1 MGKRQFVIPTEK
13 DIQALPSSKFVI
25 PTDKDI
31 ELFSQKKNPSQPDMG
46 LSGVENSTDGA
57 QNDDAWYEKLYS
69 GAIGLGKSI
78 VDASPTIAKGLA
90 RLSATGFSSGVGAPS
105 MNIMAETRGEKV
117 KYKTK
122 EELLTGASE
131 TVEDLVPYTKQKLAK
146 GTSSISE
153 IYSKGYLTKG
163 DAENVGYQ
171 LGDGLVQMGV
181 GAIPGVGGVLLYSKN
196 FEQRFEDAKAKG
208 ISDDKAYNESAVGAL
223 VETVIEKNIG
233 VDKLISKGLS
243 KTLSKEAIKDISGAL
258 ISKEAF
264 QEVAKKYAKSF
275 SLDNLK
281 QGFVKGFLPEAAE
294 EFAQTYIDG
303 AEQDLFDYY
312 ERKRKEDNPNA
323 KLELYDAKDEEGV
336 FNTVNPETGKAEL
349 SPSFKSKTLLGALD
363 ASFYGGITGQM
374 GGMFVDSQSFN
385 PSIYSTLQ
393 NSYDAQGKDG
403 LIKSVETLKQG
414 LTKAN
419 QDGKLDVN
427 SYNNALKNVDKI
439 ASNVSKFEQNS
450 DINSYSRYLL
460 YDNTERIIPQE
471 SAKIARNLAEIMT
484 PLELPTEDQI
494 KNDVDNEEVS
504 PMSFEQAK
512 DVPEPFRNYVSVVEN
527 ENGEK
532 AIQGNIPNSIVK
544 AYNDNQMAVQEAMN
558 NPLFAVQSLTDNNRL
573 VSIEDLERIGQQGGN
588 VNQDPAQQLN
598 FKAKFEAN
606 KKSFNKGLRVI
617 NYAKE
622 ISKNIVDGNVA
633 DAETLRRGYANIFAF
648 NEGDTVFYGNKS
660 AKVLDISPNGQSL
673 KLSGLQDRVSAS
685 DENLS
690 LEDAERETPVTP
702 TTETQAEPTQAT
714 EPVTT
719 QPVIEQPEEEKIT
732 GRTMRDAVDELIP
745 FTYRGE
751 TGEIYKQRNGV
762 VVFES
767 PNRVYEFGN
776 INDIGD
782 KSIDEFDIIPQ
793 EMEIGDDFSVTID
806 GKKFTNKS
814 QNPFKAITYDEEG
827 NAVSIKLDN
836 DKGQTRVIK
845 GTRAMLID
853 AKYKIKQLFNDATRD
868 QLAAAADDAAR
879 QAATAPETTGESG
892 QTTTTTE
899 GKPVEQAP
907 SIAQQEYDRRV
918 KEIRAKLAEQESEQ
932 ATQNRQAVANLAAS
946 LYTAG
951 INVEILDSNAIRAK
965 YGKEASQGMFLNNK
979 GVIVI
984 NESVL
989 PTEWGKTI
997 IFHEGTHPI
1006 INIIRNT
1013 EPKLYKQLVAA
1024 AKEEAKT
1031 NPEVNKILQQ
1041 IRNTKAYGDEF
1052 TRNDE
1057 LVVELIA
1064 RVASGKLDLNQ
1075 VKPSFKQSVI
1085 DFINKIAKAMGLNPI
1100 LKDSDQVALTKL
1112 ATQISDVL
1120 NAGRDIAEIVGSSN
1134 VGKFSNNS
1142 ESQFRDEN
1150 GNTITVGEAQ
1160 FRLNNNIEDVDSGLE
1175 YTYIKDSEEFKELVD
1190 NGSIT
1195 DNKLLKDFNEGYI
1208 FLHQPDAAFTGEI
1221 RKNGVTLVQG
1231 NGGVFY
1237 PIRFHKD
1244 GYFWASTETT
1254 AMAMAKALNENA
1266 RLNNGRI
1273 LMALTLAPSDKL
1285 LSSTTMASGAM
1296 DLFVSKAFNKSFDV
1310 NKTGI
1315 KSAIIKAARYTET
1328 KIVNGK
1334 PKKIGLGDTNTS
1346 LASLDINSLRDYVRG
1361 LLSPDNS
1368 SFADRKTFTME
1379 LANQVAKLAKA
1390 NPAFEQ
1396 QLGQFLHVGIDNKV
1410 FKGKY
1415 SSGYKVSK
1423 TNIIDGLSYLFSE
1436 PMLRKTPETLDE
1448 KGGNVYAIIEA
1459 IGEPGKDLVKAVDS
1473 KGHDS
1478 YPKAIQAV
1486 DDSVKI
1492 KLHIL
1497 QDRQKWNQVFEDNTT
1512 NAIVTKE
1519 RESSVF
1525 PPSTGVSSGSLK
1537 LNAQMSDINRETLV
1551 APNGKPSNLN
1561 QYQHSAVRT
1570 PEFKAWFGDWEN
1582 DPENASKVVDEN
1594 GEPMVMYH
1602 GTSKDKDFDTFKISD
1617 RGAWFSSSAAEA
1629 SSYASSNDSQK
1640 MKYDYESGK
1649 YIATNTS
1656 SRVIPV
1662 FLNIKNLA
1670 KQEDVEKNILDE
1682 YRKVGSK
1689 SYRNAQKYLFSQVKY
1704 KNRNAE
1710 GFAFDTKEAGAGYN
1724 YAQVIVLFDGKSI
1737 EQDNGTYKWFGNE
1750 FNVKSAI
1757 GSKFSPTN
1765 PKIQMSDIDRT
1776 YSPETTVSDA
1786 GMTMQEREDW
1796 KKKNKVSQRQVRNP
1810 LVQEA
1815 AKNLLDGNITLDGYV
1830 DVVRSNQ
1837 PIKPFLQVPKLP
1849 TLKEVISALD
1859 NGKLGRGGIVG
1870 VNRSFNDGDKVA
1882 TRLDIPAYED
1892 YDTWVVS
1899 IHDQLK
1905 EGKVLAY
1912 GQTAVLKNVQFKT
1925 SAKGGIGIAIKNDKN
1940 TIARMFGEWTNE
1952 SPESVHKRAEQ
1963 LINDHQWVQ
1972 VGMNPFRHSFFYDKS
1987 TGEALLGADEV
1998 IQVGSL
2004 VLAKN
2009 VKRAPFG
2016 SQAFVDNFSFKNNAG
2031 ETIQFSDISRD
2042 DKRIQFVREN
2052 LNNYSKQE
2060 MVDALMGA
2068 PFNLT
2073 KEKAQDIVAQA
2084 SYDAL
2089 APSLPTDNPDLSIP
2103 EGSKLNQKSKVVDEY
2118 NEGYDKEKKGLLTKA
2133 SNFWAEKMKYLALQY
2148 DSRFFARRKL
2158 DVASTEESL
2167 AKARLRTLNGIAY
2180 AAGQELSKHYNDI
2193 FGNGLEAEGE
2203 RALNSM
2209 IFNLRILQ
2217 IDKNTEQKYQ
2227 DEIEK
2232 LTLDF
2237 SKENRRLPSAIEAR
2251 SIAMQARKNVPV
2263 KMHGKTK
2270 NNIPATSQTA
2280 QSFLDGLRA
2289 ELGESEYNMLRARA
2303 ELFRKVNNA
2312 QVIKLRDAGLISNE
2326 VADTY
2331 KDDFY
2336 AYRKTLERLYGEQ
2349 DNSIIMLS
2357 GVTSIK
2363 GWASLSKEG
2372 AENYLEQ
2379 DARMLL
2385 AESYIGTARAIA
2397 KNKLR
2402 EAIFD
2407 ENIKVDENGREQ
2419 SIIDKE
2425 GRKVTFIKPAKYLRD
2440 KNGDIRSNGKE
2451 LSVADADEGFVNV
2464 PYKKDGVVN
2473 YFQMEKEMFEQ
2484 IEGNNIKWK
2493 DAELSGAKSNA
2504 YYDTTDFVNRVLTGF
2519 ATRNNPFFWIGNI
2532 PMDLQQQVFFTDIWT
2547 QGNPLQSNVYVAG
2560 ARAIARTIKFTN
2572 LFNRNTEF
2580 VDNTLAEYI
2589 AAGGAMDRMSTM
2601 KEQRQRTIEL
2611 SLYEGDKNKKGEWIK
2626 SKFKAFNSK
2635 MNEGTEIAMRLAAYD
2650 QAKSN
2655 LINKFKEDNNGA
2667 TPSSSDMAKIQEIAA
2682 AQSRAYTDFAQR
2694 GTQIPNLNIAYLNS
2708 AIQASGVA
2716 LEYISDNPA
2725 KFANK
2730 ASQLVI
2736 GKFLGTLAIMA
2747 LMGDA
2752 YDELD
2757 EYRKDLYSFMF
2768 AFDTKMKDDKGNPI
2782 FVTADVKNNPQL
2794 VPLLG
2799 VSREAA
2805 EITMKYLRGDEQ
2817 KDYTAGG
2824 TIDRT
2829 IELLNH
2835 SLFGIVPN
2843 VTSIEALTKS
2853 SAQILAKNT
2862 LLNAGIKAFFGYD
2875 AFRGREIEKAKDADV
2890 SPYMR
2895 GQDDK
2900 SIPYFYKA
2908 MAMSMANN
2916 TSMNQISPAKMQAVA
2931 ETFITSPSTTPWV
2944 GLLYGALSDV
2954 ANLIIPAKSQGQ
2966 KGEYSIADGG
2976 NKLLKSLTKKFATYT
2991 DAEKAEIRSNDILY
3005 KMSREE
3011 SLKFNDT
3018 ERKIDI
3024 QLKDLY
3030 KSDSKNFFTNV
3041 DKMAKEE
3048 GYWDNDL
3055 IMSRIDTR
3063 ARNIDNAEYDR
3074 AFIKSDISNEVKIL
3088 FHTKGSEGRAKLLKY
3103 MFDKDATKARQVIDG
3118 MIDYGM
3124 STKEAYD
3131 TEDLYLKGIK

>member
-1 MGKRQFVIPTEK
+1 MAKIKLDLSGTSFDK
-13 DIQALPSSKFVI
+13 QASPSSPSVKLDL
-25 PTDKDI
+25 TGTS
-31 ELFSQKKNPSQPDMG
+31 LAGGLTQKKNPSQTDTE
-46 LSGVENSTDGA
+46 LSGVGNSMDGA
-57 QNDDAWYEKLYS
+57 QNDDAWYENLYS
-69 GAIGLGKSI
+69 GAIGVAKNLI
-78 VDASPTIAKGLA
+78 DLVPITAKGFL
-90 RLSATGFSSGVGAPS
+90 RSASKSAMTHSGAPS
-105 MNIMAETRGEKV
+105 MSLIAEAVGGEKAG
-117 KYKTK
+117 KQM
-122 EELLTGASE
+122 EEISRLSEKNALKGADQLITYE
-131 TVEDLVPYTKQKLAK
+131 KQKLAK
-146 GTSSISE
+146 GTSSITE
-153 IYSKGYLTKG
+153 LVGKGYVTNG
-163 DAENVGYQ
+163 DAENIGYQ
-171 LGDGLVQMGV
+171 LADGITQMVV
-181 GAIPGVGGVLLYSKN
+181 GAIPGIGGMALYSKN
-196 FEQRFEDAKAKG
+196 LESRYEEAKAKG
-208 ISDDKAYNESAVGAL
+208 FSDDKAFNESAVGAL

-233 VDKLISKGLS
+233 VDKLISKGLG

-275 SLDNLK
+275 SLENIK

-336 FNTVNPETGKAEL
+336 FNTFNPVTGKAEL
-349 SPSFKSKTLLGALD
+349 SPSLKSKTFLGALD
-363 ASFYGGITGQM
+363 ASFYGGLTGQM

-393 NSYDAQGKDG
+393 NAYDSQGKEA
-403 LIKSVETLKQG
+403 LAKSVETIKNG

-419 QDGKLDVN
+419 ANGKLDIN

-439 ASNVSKFEQNS
+439 ANNVSKFEQNS

-494 KNDVDNEEVS
+494 KNDVDNDEVS

-532 AIQGNIPNSIVK
+532 VIQGNIPNSIVK

-622 ISKNIVDGNVA
+622 ISKNIVDGSVA

-660 AKVLDISPNGQSL
+660 AKILDISPNGQSL

-690 LEDAERETPVTP
+690 LEDSAKEAPVAS
-702 TTETQAEPTQAT
+702 TEEVQAETIAPT
-714 EPVTT
+714 EPIAP

-732 GRTMRDAVDELIP
+732 GRTMRDAVEELIP

-814 QNPFKAITYDEEG
+814 QNPFKAITYDAEG

-836 DKGQTRVIK
+836 DKGKTRVIK
-845 GTRAMLID
+845 GARAMLID
-853 AKYKIKQLFNDATRD
+853 LKYKVKQLYNDATRD

-879 QAATAPETTGESG
+879 QATTAPEITGEPG

-899 GKPVEQAP
+899 NKPVEQAP

-951 INVEILDSNAIRAK
+951 INVEVLDSNAIRAK

-1006 INIIRNT
+1006 INIIRNV

-1024 AKEEAKT
+1024 AKEETKT
-1031 NPEVNKILQQ
+1031 NPEVNKIFQQ
-1041 IRNTKAYGDEF
+1041 IKNSAAYGDEF

-1057 LVVELIA
+1057 LVVEMIA
-1064 RVASGKLDLNQ
+1064 RVASGNLNLNE
-1075 VKPSFKQSVI
+1075 VKPSLKQAFV
-1085 DFINKIAKAMGLNPI
+1085 DFINKIAKMMGLNPV
-1100 LKDSDQVALTKL
+1100 LSDSNQVAFSRL
-1112 ATQISDVL
+1112 ATQISNTL
-1120 NAGRDIAEIVGSSN
+1120 NAGRDIAEIVGAEN
-1134 VGKFSNNS
+1134 VGKFANETTQFRVNEVFDGILDQLGISAKGESKKGVTNYGVASALNKYYNEKFGKLEVDDFSKDALKIVSDYATDEVIFAMQKFGDKSGKGWYTQDFAAAVDKIAEIYPAIKEKEDVREIATIIIAIASNSTDVSTNLMRVIYGLDAYQKTGKIPSDIGTGKAMSAIATTINRYNRLLTSFDNNPVRVKEFLQTIRPIS
-1142 ESQFRDEN
+1142 ESKKAIVEH
-1150 GNTITVGEAQ
+1150 
-1160 FRLNNNIEDVDSGLE
+1160 L
-1175 YTYIKDSEEFKELVD
+1175 
-1190 NGSIT
+1190 
-1195 DNKLLKDFNEGYI
+1195 
-1208 FLHQPDAAFTGEI
+1208 
-1221 RKNGVTLVQG
+1221 GV
-1231 NGGVFY
+1231 
-1237 PIRFHKD
+1237 
-1244 GYFWASTETT
+1244 
-1254 AMAMAKALNENA
+1254 
-1266 RLNNGRI
+1266 
-1273 LMALTLAPSDKL
+1273 
-1285 LSSTTMASGAM
+1285 
-1296 DLFVSKAFNKSFDV
+1296 
-1310 NKTGI
+1310 
-1315 KSAIIKAARYTET
+1315 
-1328 KIVNGK
+1328 
-1334 PKKIGLGDTNTS
+1334 
-1346 LASLDINSLRDYVRG
+1346 
-1361 LLSPDNS
+1361 S
-1368 SFADRKTFTME
+1368 SFAKVLSADYATNPDWDDAETLPTSILIFGPKIGAFYSNLSGLGGTPTIDRWCIRTMFRYRGDMRAKILNVDLEKFIKANKLEGQSKGNILALAESHAKEFDRLLGGRGVYASLTKEQRNAEMSKYRQGKTIYSKSADVVNDIKDGLTDDIKNKSKFAKDFRTFTKDTFQKVQDNILE
-1379 LANQVAKLAKA
+1379 TTGEKLDISDIQAILWIYEKNLFGFLGVKQREDSTYSAAANRIVSSINNGNVSIGDVVNGTAKLADMKLDGIIDEGA
-1390 NPAFEQ
+1390 MGDQYLINDEDFKD
-1396 QLGQFLHVGIDNKV
+1396 GIDANKGDV
-1410 FKGKY
+1410 
-1415 SSGYKVSK
+1415 
-1423 TNIIDGLSYLFSE
+1423 NIE
-1436 PMLRKTPETLDE
+1436 E
-1448 KGGNVYAIIEA
+1448 
-1459 IGEPGKDLVKAVDS
+1459 
-1473 KGHDS
+1473 
-1478 YPKAIQAV
+1478 
-1486 DDSVKI
+1486 
-1492 KLHIL
+1492 
-1497 QDRQKWNQVFEDNTT
+1497 
-1512 NAIVTKE
+1512 
-1519 RESSVF
+1519 
-1525 PPSTGVSSGSLK
+1525 
-1537 LNAQMSDINRETLV
+1537 
-1551 APNGKPSNLN
+1551 
-1561 QYQHSAVRT
+1561 QY
-1570 PEFKAWFGDWEN
+1570 
-1582 DPENASKVVDEN
+1582 
-1594 GEPMVMYH
+1594 
-1602 GTSKDKDFDTFKISD
+1602 
-1617 RGAWFSSSAAEA
+1617 
-1629 SSYASSNDSQK
+1629 
-1640 MKYDYESGK
+1640 
-1649 YIATNTS
+1649 
-1656 SRVIPV
+1656 
-1662 FLNIKNLA
+1662 
-1670 KQEDVEKNILDE
+1670 
-1682 YRKVGSK
+1682 
-1689 SYRNAQKYLFSQVKY
+1689 
-1704 KNRNAE
+1704 
-1710 GFAFDTKEAGAGYN
+1710 
-1724 YAQVIVLFDGKSI
+1724 
-1737 EQDNGTYKWFGNE
+1737 
-1750 FNVKSAI
+1750 
-1757 GSKFSPTN
+1757 
-1765 PKIQMSDIDRT
+1765 SDIDRT
-1776 YSPETTVSDA
+1776 YSPETTVADA
-1786 GMTMQEREDW
+1786 GMTMAERETW
-1796 KKKNKVSQRQVRNP
+1796 KEKNKVSQRQKRTPIVMQASRDLYNG
-1810 LVQEA
+1810 E
-1815 AKNLLDGNITLDGYV
+1815 ITFDDYV
-1830 DVVRSNQ
+1830 AVVRENM
-1837 PIKPFLQVPKLP
+1837 PIKPFLNVPKIP
-1849 TLKEVISALD
+1849 SVKEIISALD
-1859 NGKLGRGGIVG
+1859 NGKLSKGGVVG
-1870 VNRSFNDGDKVA
+1870 VNRSFADGERVA
-1882 TRLDIPAYED
+1882 SRLDIDAYEQ

-1899 IHDQLK
+1899 IHDSAK
-1905 EGKVLAY
+1905 ERILGY

-1925 SAKGGIGIAIKNDKN
+1925 SPKIGLSIAANATFLNDMDKKSKGKE
-1940 TIARMFGEWTNE
+1940 TIARIHGDWVNE
-1952 SPESVHKRAEQ
+1952 SPESAHKRATE
-1963 LINDHQWVQ
+1963 LMEDPSWTQ
-1972 VGMNPFRHSFFYDKS
+1972 VGMNPFRHSFFYDKA
-1987 TGEALLGADEV
+1987 TGEALTSADEV
-1998 IQVGSL
+1998 IQIGAL

-2009 VKRAPFG
+2009 VVKAPFG
-2016 SQAFVDNFSFKNNAG
+2016 SQAFIDNFSMKNKLG

-2052 LNNYSKQE
+2052 LKNYSKSE
-2060 MVDALMGA
+2060 IIDALMGA
-2068 PFNLT
+2068 PFKLT
-2073 KEKAQDIVAQA
+2073 KEKAEDIIAQA

-2089 APSLPTDNPDLSIP
+2089 APSLPIDNSDLSIP
-2103 EGSKLNQKSKVVDEY
+2103 EGSKLNQRSKVVDEY

-2133 SNFWAEKMKYLALQY
+2133 AGFWAEKMKYIALQY

-2167 AKARLRTLNGIAY
+2167 AKARLRTLNGVAY

-2237 SKENRRLPSAIEAR
+2237 SRENRRLPSAIEAK

-2270 NNIPATSQTA
+2270 NGIPATSQTA
-2280 QSFLDGLRA
+2280 QAFLDGLRA

-2326 VADTY
+2326 VAEAY

-2349 DNSIIMLS
+2349 DSNVVMLN

-2363 GWASLSKEG
+2363 GWSSLSKEG

-2379 DARMLL
+2379 DARLLL
-2385 AESYIGTARAIA
+2385 AESFIGTARAIA

-2407 ENIKVDENGREQ
+2407 ENIKIDENGREQ

-2425 GRKVTFIKPAKYLRD
+2425 GRKVEFIKPAKYLRD

-2473 YFQMEKEMFEQ
+2473 YFQMEKEMFAE

-2493 DAELSGAKSNA
+2493 DKSA
-2504 YYDTTDFVNRVLTGF
+2504 YYDTTDYANRILTGF

-2532 PMDLQQQVFFTDIWT
+2532 PMDLQQQIFFTDIWT
-2547 QGNPLQSNVYVAG
+2547 QGSPIKSNVYVAG
-2560 ARAIARTIKFTN
+2560 ARALARTIKFAN
-2572 LFNRNTEF
+2572 LFGRNTEL
-2580 VDNTLAEYI
+2580 VDNLLAEYI

-2601 KEQRQRTIEL
+2601 KEQRERTIEL
-2611 SLYEGDKNKKGEWIK
+2611 SLYEGEKNSKGQWIK

-2650 QAKSN
+2650 QAKNN

-2667 TPSSSDMAKIQEIAA
+2667 NPSSSDMLKIQEIAA

-2694 GTQIPNLNIAYLNS
+2694 GTKVPNLNIAYLNS

-2716 LEYISDNPA
+2716 LEYISDNPG

-2736 GKFLGTLAIMA
+2736 GKFLGTMAIMA

-2757 EYRKDLYSFMF
+2757 EYRKDLYSFLF
-2768 AFDTKMKDDKGNPI
+2768 SFDTKMKDDKGNPI
-2782 FVTADVKNNPQL
+2782 FVTADIKNNPQL
-2794 VPLLG
+2794 IPLLG

-2805 EITMKYLRGDEQ
+2805 EISMRYLRGDKQ
-2817 KDYTAGG
+2817 KDYTVGG

-2835 SLFGIVPN
+2835 ALFGIVPN
-2843 VTSIEALTKS
+2843 ATSIEELKKS
-2853 SAQILAKNT
+2853 GFQILAKHT
-2862 LLNAGIKAFFGYD
+2862 LANIAIKGFMGFD
-2875 AFRGREIEKAKDADV
+2875 AFRNRDIEKAKDADV

-2908 MAMSMANN
+2908 IAMSMANN
-2916 TSMNQISPAKMQAVA
+2916 TSENQVSPAKLQAMT
-2931 ETFITSPSTTPWV
+2931 ETLITSPSTTPWV
-2944 GLLYGALSDV
+2944 GLAYSVLSDV
-2954 ANLIIPAKSQGQ
+2954 ANLIIPAKSQAQ
-2966 KGEYSIADGG
+2966 KGEYSITDGG
-2976 NKLLKSLTKKFATYT
+2976 SKLLKSLTKKFATYT
-2991 DAEKAEIRSNDILY
+2991 DAEKAEIRSNDVLY

-3011 SLKFNDT
+3011 SLRFNDT
-3018 ERKIDI
+3018 ERKIDT

-3030 KSDSKNFFTNV
+3030 KADPKNFFTNV

-3055 IMSRIDTR
+3055 IMGRIDAR

-3074 AFIKSDISNEVKIL
+3074 AFIKSDIANEVKIL
-3088 FHTKGSEGRAKLLKY
+3088 FHTKGVEGKANLLKY
-3103 MFDKDATKARQVIDG
+3103 MFEKDATKARQVIDG
-3118 MIDYGM
+3118 LIDYGM

-3131 TEDLYLKGIK
+3131 TEDLYLKSIK

>member
-1 MGKRQFVIPTEK
+1 MAKNRLIKSSRGNGYGILDEETNMVTPVSFDTNQLIESKKGNGFGLQFGDSVVPV
-13 DIQALPSSKFVI
+13 DIS
-25 PTDKDI
+25 
-31 ELFSQKKNPSQPDMG
+31 G
-46 LSGVENSTDGA
+46 LSKSDINLFKKKVDTELSGAENSTDGA
-57 QNDDAWYEKLYS
+57 HNDDAWYENLYS
-69 GAIGLGKSI
+69 GTIGVAKNLI
-78 VDASPTIAKGLA
+78 DLVPITAKGFL
-90 RLSATGFSSGVGAPS
+90 RSASKSAMTHSGAPS
-105 MNIMAETRGEKV
+105 MSLIAEAVGGEKAG
-117 KYKTK
+117 KQM
-122 EELLTGASE
+122 EEISRLSEKNALKGADQLITYE
-131 TVEDLVPYTKQKLAK
+131 KQKLAK
-146 GTSSISE
+146 GTSSITE
-153 IYSKGYLTKG
+153 LVGKGYVTNG
-163 DAENVGYQ
+163 DAENIGYQ
-171 LGDGLVQMGV
+171 LADGITQMVV
-181 GAIPGVGGVLLYSKN
+181 GAIPGIGGMALYSKN
-196 FEQRFEDAKAKG
+196 LESRYEEAKAKG
-208 ISDDKAYNESAVGAL
+208 FSDDKAFNESAVGAL

-233 VDKLISKGLS
+233 VDKLISKGLG

-275 SLDNLK
+275 SLENLK

-336 FNTVNPETGKAEL
+336 FNTFNPETGKAEL

-363 ASFYGGITGQM
+363 ASFYGGLTGQM

-393 NSYDAQGKDG
+393 NAYDSQGKEA
-403 LIKSVETLKQG
+403 LAKSVETIKTG

-419 QDGKLDVN
+419 SNGKLDNN

-494 KNDVDNEEVS
+494 KNDVDNDEVS

-512 DVPEPFRNYVSVVEN
+512 DVPEPFRNYVSVIEN

-558 NPLFAVQSLTDNNRL
+558 NPLFAVQSLTDNSRL

-660 AKVLDISPNGQSL
+660 AKVLEISPNGQSL

-690 LEDAERETPVTP
+690 LEDAERETPVAP
-702 TTETQAEPTQAT
+702 TTEAQVEPTQAT
-714 EPVTT
+714 EPVAT

-776 INDIGD
+776 INDIGN

-853 AKYKIKQLFNDATRD
+853 AKYKIKKLFNDATRD

-899 GKPVEQAP
+899 GKPIEQAP

-965 YGKEASQGMFLNNK
+965 YDKEASQGMFLNNK

-1057 LVVELIA
+1057 LVAELIA
-1064 RVASGKLDLNQ
+1064 RVSSGKLDLNQ

-1085 DFINKIAKAMGLNPI
+1085 DFINKIAKAIGLNPI

-1120 NAGRDIAEIVGSSN
+1120 NAGKDISEIVGSSN
-1134 VGKFSNNS
+1134 VSKFAVASDINTESENSAIYGGGIQQSEIERAKVTDKPVVNVYKEEGVSDLPIRSLKDIYDSYGGKVVFINS
-1142 ESQFRDEN
+1142 DPTKV
-1150 GNTITVGEAQ
+1150 GNLKLISGKEIFLYGGPEYMSLTK
-1160 FRLNNNIEDVDSGLE
+1160 NIEGNVGFATTLESKVKTHDKLRNKVFGEGKGVTIVATQSPDSIMSNSYSLRYILDAITQLPKNITSDPAFKKEFFGEDIKALQLAFGTEAYDAFVKKFKNTDFSSTESIGVMIDELGYKLSSASTPASFKARKALTNNLVAGFVTKSSRVDTKNEKGFVSVSPKKFIAKSLYDEFGVNAE
-1175 YTYIKDSEEFKELVD
+1175 SIIKQIGNKDIVD
-1190 NGSIT
+1190 
-1195 DNKLLKDFNEGYI
+1195 KFFNEGIWGLAVSGFETSPESNYVSI
-1208 FLHQPDAAFTGEI
+1208 QDKGVAHPLFNAKFYGENPFKLDAAYKVDDLILPIESGES
-1221 RKNGVTLVQG
+1221 KSGKVYLDKFG
-1231 NGGVFY
+1231 N
-1237 PIRFHKD
+1237 P
-1244 GYFWASTETT
+1244 
-1254 AMAMAKALNENA
+1254 
-1266 RLNNGRI
+1266 
-1273 LMALTLAPSDKL
+1273 
-1285 LSSTTMASGAM
+1285 
-1296 DLFVSKAFNKSFDV
+1296 
-1310 NKTGI
+1310 
-1315 KSAIIKAARYTET
+1315 
-1328 KIVNGK
+1328 K
-1334 PKKIGLGDTNTS
+1334 PYEKKTS
-1346 LASLDINSLRDYVRG
+1346 LQLAASIYV
-1361 LLSPDNS
+1361 
-1368 SFADRKTFTME
+1368 
-1379 LANQVAKLAKA
+1379 
-1390 NPAFEQ
+1390 
-1396 QLGQFLHVGIDNKV
+1396 
-1410 FKGKY
+1410 
-1415 SSGYKVSK
+1415 
-1423 TNIIDGLSYLFSE
+1423 
-1436 PMLRKTPETLDE
+1436 
-1448 KGGNVYAIIEA
+1448 GGDIEA
-1459 IGEPGKDLVKAVDS
+1459 QL
-1473 KGHDS
+1473 
-1478 YPKAIQAV
+1478 
-1486 DDSVKI
+1486 
-1492 KLHIL
+1492 
-1497 QDRQKWNQVFEDNTT
+1497 
-1512 NAIVTKE
+1512 
-1519 RESSVF
+1519 
-1525 PPSTGVSSGSLK
+1525 
-1537 LNAQMSDINRETLV
+1537 
-1551 APNGKPSNLN
+1551 
-1561 QYQHSAVRT
+1561 
-1570 PEFKAWFGDWEN
+1570 
-1582 DPENASKVVDEN
+1582 
-1594 GEPMVMYH
+1594 
-1602 GTSKDKDFDTFKISD
+1602 
-1617 RGAWFSSSAAEA
+1617 
-1629 SSYASSNDSQK
+1629 
-1640 MKYDYESGK
+1640 
-1649 YIATNTS
+1649 
-1656 SRVIPV
+1656 
-1662 FLNIKNLA
+1662 
-1670 KQEDVEKNILDE
+1670 
-1682 YRKVGSK
+1682 
-1689 SYRNAQKYLFSQVKY
+1689 
-1704 KNRNAE
+1704 
-1710 GFAFDTKEAGAGYN
+1710 
-1724 YAQVIVLFDGKSI
+1724 
-1737 EQDNGTYKWFGNE
+1737 
-1750 FNVKSAI
+1750 
-1757 GSKFSPTN
+1757 
-1765 PKIQMSDIDRT
+1765 SDIDRT
-1776 YSPETTVSDA
+1776 YSPETTVAEA

-1849 TLKEVISALD
+1849 TLKDVISALD

-1940 TIARMFGEWTNE
+1940 TIARMFGEWANE

-1963 LINDHQWVQ
+1963 LINDPQWVQ

-2009 VKRAPFG
+2009 VERAPFG

-2052 LNNYSKQE
+2052 LKNYSKSE
-2060 MVDALMGA
+2060 IVDALMGA

-2073 KEKAQDIVAQA
+2073 KEKAEDIVAQA
-2084 SYDAL
+2084 SYDPL

-2133 SNFWAEKMKYLALQY
+2133 AGFWAEKMKYIALQY

-2167 AKARLRTLNGIAY
+2167 AKARLRTLNGVAY

-2270 NNIPATSQTA
+2270 NGIPATSQTA

-2312 QVIKLRDAGLISNE
+2312 QVIKLRDAGLISKE

-2349 DNSIIMLS
+2349 DSSVIMLN

-2363 GWASLSKEG
+2363 GWSSLSKEG

-2379 DARMLL
+2379 DARLLL
-2385 AESYIGTARAIA
+2385 AESFIGTARAIA

-2425 GRKVTFIKPAKYLRD
+2425 GRKVEFIKPAKYLRD

-2464 PYKKDGVVN
+2464 PYKKDGIVN
-2473 YFQMEKEMFEQ
+2473 YFQMEKEMFNQ

-2493 DAELSGAKSNA
+2493 DKSA
-2504 YYDTTDFVNRVLTGF
+2504 YYDTTDYANRILTGF

-2547 QGNPLQSNVYVAG
+2547 QGSPIKSNVYVAG
-2560 ARAIARTIKFTN
+2560 ARAIARTIKFAN
-2572 LFNRNTEF
+2572 LFGRNTEL
-2580 VDNTLAEYI
+2580 VDNLLAEYI

-2611 SLYEGDKNKKGEWIK
+2611 SLYEGEKNSKGQWIK

-2650 QAKSN
+2650 QAKNN
-2655 LINKFKEDNNGA
+2655 LINKFNEDNNGA
-2667 TPSSSDMAKIQEIAA
+2667 NPSSSDMLKIQEIAA

-2694 GTQIPNLNIAYLNS
+2694 GTDVPNLNIAYLNS

-2768 AFDTKMKDDKGNPI
+2768 SFDTKMKDDKGNPI
-2782 FVTADVKNNPQL
+2782 FVTADIKNNPQL
-2794 VPLLG
+2794 IPLLG

-2805 EITMKYLRGDEQ
+2805 EMSMRYLRGDKQ
-2817 KDYTAGG
+2817 KDYTVGG

-2835 SLFGIVPN
+2835 ALFGIVPN
-2843 VTSIEALTKS
+2843 VTSIEDLKKS
-2853 SAQILAKNT
+2853 GAQILAKHT
-2862 LLNAGIKAFFGYD
+2862 LANIAIKGFMGFD
-2875 AFRGREIEKAKDADV
+2875 AFRNRDIEKAKDADV

-2908 MAMSMANN
+2908 IAMSMANN
-2916 TSMNQISPAKMQAVA
+2916 TSENQVSPAKLQAMA
-2931 ETFITSPSTTPWV
+2931 ETLITSPSTTPWV
-2944 GLLYGALSDV
+2944 GLAYSLLSDV
-2954 ANLIIPAKSQGQ
+2954 ANLIVPAKSQAQ
-2966 KGEYSIADGG
+2966 KGEYSVSESGG
-2976 NKLLKSLTKKFATYT
+2976 KLLKSLTKKFATYT
-2991 DAEKAEIRSNDILY
+2991 DAEKAEIRSNDVLY

-3011 SLKFNDT
+3011 SLRFNDT
-3018 ERKIDI
+3018 ERKIDT

-3030 KSDSKNFFTNV
+3030 KADPKNFFTNV

-3048 GYWDNDL
+3048 GYWENDL
-3055 IMSRIDTR
+3055 IMSRIDAR
-3063 ARNIDNAEYDR
+3063 AKNIDNAEYDR
-3074 AFIKSDISNEVKIL
+3074 AFIKSDIANEVKIL
-3088 FHTKGSEGRAKLLKY
+3088 FHTKGVEGKANLLKY
-3103 MFDKDATKARQVIDG
+3103 MFEKDATKARQVIDG
-3118 MIDYGM
+3118 LIDYGM

-3131 TEDLYLKGIK
+3131 TEDLYLKSIK

>member
-13 DIQALPSSKFVI
+13 DIQSSSSSKFAI
-25 PTDKDI
+25 PTEKDL
-31 ELFSQKKNPSQPDMG
+31 ELFSQKKNLNQAG
-46 LSGVENSTDGA
+46 TELSGAKTSMDGA
-57 QNDDAWYEKLYS
+57 QDDDAWYEKLYS

-78 VDASPTIAKGLA
+78 VDAAPTIAKGLA
-90 RLSATGFSSGVGAPS
+90 RLGATGFSSGVGAPS

-153 IYSKGYLTKG
+153 IYGKGYLTRG

-171 LGDGLVQMGV
+171 LGDGLVQMGI
-181 GAIPGVGGVLLYSKN
+181 GAIPAVGGVLLYSKN

-258 ISKEAF
+258 VSKEAF

-275 SLDNLK
+275 SLDNVK

-336 FNTVNPETGKAEL
+336 FNTVNPETGEAEL

-374 GGMFVDSQSFN
+374 GGMFVDSRSFN

-403 LIKSVETLKQG
+403 LIKSVETVKQG

-439 ASNVSKFEQNS
+439 ANNVSKFEQKS

-471 SAKIARNLAEIMT
+471 SDKIARNLAEIMT

-494 KNDVDNEEVS
+494 KNDIDNNEVS

-512 DVPEPFRNYVSVVEN
+512 DIPEAYLDFVTVTEN
-527 ENGEK
+527 ENGERS
-532 AIQGNIPNSIVK
+532 IQGNVPNSVVK

-558 NPLFAVQSLTDNNRL
+558 NPLFAVQSLTDNNKL

-588 VNQDPAQQLN
+588 INKDLAQQLN

-606 KKSFNKGLRVI
+606 KNSFNKGLRVI

-622 ISKNIVDGNVA
+622 VSKGILDGNVV
-633 DAETLRRGYANIFAF
+633 DAEKLRRGYANIFAF

-673 KLSGLQDRVSAS
+673 KLSGIQERIDAS
-685 DENLS
+685 DEMLA
-690 LEDAERETPVTP
+690 LEDSVREEMAPVTPVVSEEAPANQEVVAEETPV
-702 TTETQAEPTQAT
+702 
-714 EPVTT
+714 VL
-719 QPVIEQPEEEKIT
+719 PEEEQIT

-767 PNRVYEFGN
+767 PNRIYEFGN

-793 EMEIGDDFSVTID
+793 EMEIGEDFSVTID

-814 QNPFKAITYDEEG
+814 QNPFKAITYDAEG

-845 GTRAMLID
+845 GTRAILID
-853 AKYKIKQLFNDATRD
+853 AKYKIKKLYNDATRD
-868 QLAAAADDAAR
+868 QLAAAADDAAG
-879 QAATAPETTGESG
+879 QAATTTETTGEPG
-892 QTTTTTE
+892 QTTTATE

-932 ATQNRQAVANLAAS
+932 ATQNRQAIANLASS

-951 INVEILDSNAIRAK
+951 INVEVLDSNAIRAK
-965 YGKEASQGMFLNNK
+965 YGNEVSQGMFLNNK

-1006 INIIRNT
+1006 INIIRNV

-1031 NPEVNKILQQ
+1031 NPEVNSILQQ

-1057 LVVELIA
+1057 LVVEIIA

-1075 VKPSFKQSVI
+1075 AKPSFKQSVV

-1120 NAGRDIAEIVGSSN
+1120 NSGRDISEIVGSSN
-1134 VGKFSNNS
+1134 VGKFSNNTQ
-1142 ESQFRDEN
+1142 SQFRDEN
-1150 GNTITVGEAQ
+1150 GNPITVGEAQ
-1160 FRLNNNIEDVDSGLE
+1160 FRLNNNIKDVDSGLE
-1175 YTYIKDSEEFKELVD
+1175 YTYLKDSDEFKSLVED
-1190 NGSIT
+1190 GTVT
-1195 DNKLLKDFNEGYI
+1195 DDKLLKDFNEGYVL
-1208 FLHQPDAAFTGEI
+1208 LHQPDAAFTGEI

-1237 PIRFHKD
+1237 PIRFHKN
-1244 GYFWASTETT
+1244 GYFWASTEST
-1254 AMAMAKALNENA
+1254 AVAMAKALNENA

-1273 LMALTLAPSDKL
+1273 LMALTTAPSDKL

-1296 DLFVSKAFNKSFDV
+1296 DLFISKAFDKSFDV

-1315 KSAIIKAARYTET
+1315 KSAIIAAARYTET
-1328 KIVNGK
+1328 KNVGGKQKIVG
-1334 PKKIGLGDTNTS
+1334 IGDTNKS
-1346 LASLDINSLRDYVRG
+1346 LPSLDINSLRDYVRG

-1368 SFADRKTFTME
+1368 SFGDRKTFTIE
-1379 LANQVAKLAKA
+1379 LANQIAKLAKT
-1390 NPAFEQ
+1390 NPLFEQ
-1396 QLGQFLHVGIDNKV
+1396 QLGEFFDVSIDNKV

-1415 SSGYKVSK
+1415 ASGYKISK
-1423 TNIIDGLSYLFSE
+1423 SNIIDGLSYLFSE
-1436 PMLRKTPETLDE
+1436 PMLRKTPETIDE

-1459 IGEPGKDLVKAVDS
+1459 VGMPGEDLVKAVDS
-1473 KGHDS
+1473 KEHES

-1497 QDRQKWNQVFEDNTT
+1497 QDRQKWNQTFEDNTT

-1525 PPSTGVSSGSLK
+1525 PPSTGVSTGSLR
-1537 LNAQMSDINRETLV
+1537 LNAQMSE
-1551 APNGKPSNLN
+1551 
-1561 QYQHSAVRT
+1561 
-1570 PEFKAWFGDWEN
+1570 
-1582 DPENASKVVDEN
+1582 
-1594 GEPMVMYH
+1594 
-1602 GTSKDKDFDTFKISD
+1602 
-1617 RGAWFSSSAAEA
+1617 
-1629 SSYASSNDSQK
+1629 
-1640 MKYDYESGK
+1640 
-1649 YIATNTS
+1649 
-1656 SRVIPV
+1656 
-1662 FLNIKNLA
+1662 
-1670 KQEDVEKNILDE
+1670 
-1682 YRKVGSK
+1682 
-1689 SYRNAQKYLFSQVKY
+1689 
-1704 KNRNAE
+1704 
-1710 GFAFDTKEAGAGYN
+1710 
-1724 YAQVIVLFDGKSI
+1724 
-1737 EQDNGTYKWFGNE
+1737 
-1750 FNVKSAI
+1750 
-1757 GSKFSPTN
+1757 
-1765 PKIQMSDIDRT
+1765 IDRT
-1776 YSPETTVSDA
+1776 DTSEKTVA
-1786 GMTMQEREDW
+1786 E
-1796 KKKNKVSQRQVRNP
+1796 
-1810 LVQEA
+1810 
-1815 AKNLLDGNITLDGYV
+1815 
-1830 DVVRSNQ
+1830 
-1837 PIKPFLQVPKLP
+1837 
-1849 TLKEVISALD
+1849 
-1859 NGKLGRGGIVG
+1859 
-1870 VNRSFNDGDKVA
+1870 
-1882 TRLDIPAYED
+1882 
-1892 YDTWVVS
+1892 
-1899 IHDQLK
+1899 
-1905 EGKVLAY
+1905 
-1912 GQTAVLKNVQFKT
+1912 
-1925 SAKGGIGIAIKNDKN
+1925 
-1940 TIARMFGEWTNE
+1940 E
-1952 SPESVHKRAEQ
+1952 SEK
-1963 LINDHQWVQ
+1963 
-1972 VGMNPFRHSFFYDKS
+1972 
-1987 TGEALLGADEV
+1987 
-1998 IQVGSL
+1998 
-2004 VLAKN
+2004 
-2009 VKRAPFG
+2009 
-2016 SQAFVDNFSFKNNAG
+2016 
-2031 ETIQFSDISRD
+2031 IQFSDISRD

-2052 LNNYSKQE
+2052 LKNYSKSE
-2060 MVDALMGA
+2060 IVDALMGA

-2073 KEKAQDIVAQA
+2073 KEKAENIVAQA
-2084 SYDAL
+2084 SYDNL
-2089 APSLPTDNPDLSIP
+2089 APSLPTDNKDLSIP
-2103 EGSKLNQKSKVVDEY
+2103 DGARLNQRSSVVDEY

-2232 LTLDF
+2232 LTLEF
-2237 SKENRRLPSAIEAR
+2237 SDANRRLPSAIESR
-2251 SIAMQARKNVPV
+2251 SIAVQARKNVPV

-2280 QSFLDGLRA
+2280 QAFLEDLRA

-2326 VADTY
+2326 VANTY

-2349 DNSIIMLS
+2349 DNNVIMLS

-2402 EAIFD
+2402 EAIYE

-2425 GRKVTFIKPAKYLRD
+2425 GRKVEFIKPAKYLRD

-2451 LSVADADEGFVNV
+2451 LSVSDADEGFVNV
-2464 PYKKDGVVN
+2464 PYKKNGVVN
-2473 YFQMEKEMFEQ
+2473 YFQMEKEMFDQ

-2611 SLYEGDKNKKGEWIK
+2611 SLFEGDKNKKGEWIK

-2650 QAKSN
+2650 QAKNN

-2667 TPSSSDMAKIQEIAA
+2667 NPSESDMTKIQEIAA

-2736 GKFLGTLAIMA
+2736 GKFLGTIAIMA

-2768 AFDTKMKDDKGNPI
+2768 AFDTKIKDDKGNPI
-2782 FVTADVKNNPQL
+2782 FVTADIKNNPQL
-2794 VPLLG
+2794 VPILG

-2805 EITMKYLRGDEQ
+2805 EMTMKYLRGDEQ

-2824 TIDRT
+2824 TVNRT

-2835 SLFGIVPN
+2835 ALFGIVPN

-2916 TSMNQISPAKMQAVA
+2916 TSVNQVSPAKMQAVA

-2944 GLLYGALSDV
+2944 GLLYGVLSDV
-2954 ANLIIPAKSQGQ
+2954 ANLIIPAKSQAQ

-2991 DAEKAEIRSNDILY
+2991 DAEKAEMRSNDILY

-3011 SLKFNDT
+3011 SLRFNDT

-3024 QLKDLY
+3024 QLRDLY
-3030 KSDSKNFFTNV
+3030 KSDSKNFFENV
-3041 DKMAKEE
+3041 DKMAKKE

-3055 IMSRIDTR
+3055 IMNRIDTR
-3063 ARNIDNAEYDR
+3063 ARNIDNTEYDR
-3074 AFIKSDISNEVKIL
+3074 TFIKSDISNEVKIL
-3088 FHTKGSEGRAKLLKY
+3088 FHTRGADGKAKLLKY
-3103 MFDKDATKARQVIDG
+3103 MFEKDSTKAREVIDG
-3118 MIDYGM
+3118 LIDYGM
-3124 STKEAYD
+3124 PAKEAYD
-3131 TEDLYLKGIK
+3131 TEDLYLNSIK

>member
-1 MGKRQFVIPTEK
+1 MAKIKLDLSGTSFDKQVS
-13 DIQALPSSKFVI
+13 PSSPSIKLDL
-25 PTDKDI
+25 TGTSLAG
-31 ELFSQKKNPSQPDMG
+31 ELAQKKNPSQTDTE
-46 LSGVENSTDGA
+46 LSVVGNSTDGA
-57 QNDDAWYEKLYS
+57 QNDDAWYENLYS
-69 GAIGLGKSI
+69 GAVGVAKNLIDLVPI
-78 VDASPTIAKGLA
+78 TAKGFL
-90 RLSATGFSSGVGAPS
+90 RSASKSAMTHSGAPS
-105 MNIMAETRGEKV
+105 MSLIAEVVGGEKAG
-117 KYKTK
+117 KQM
-122 EELLTGASE
+122 EEISRLSEKNALKGADQLITYE
-131 TVEDLVPYTKQKLAK
+131 KQKLAK
-146 GTSSISE
+146 GTSSITE
-153 IYSKGYLTKG
+153 LVGKGYVTNG
-163 DAENVGYQ
+163 DAENIGYQ
-171 LGDGLVQMGV
+171 LADGITQMVV
-181 GAIPGVGGVLLYSKN
+181 GAIPGIGGMALYSKN
-196 FEQRFEDAKAKG
+196 LESRYEEAKAKG
-208 ISDDKAYNESAVGAL
+208 FSDDKAFNESAVGAL

-233 VDKLISKGLS
+233 VDKLISKGLG

-275 SLDNLK
+275 SLENIK

-336 FNTVNPETGKAEL
+336 FNTFNPVTGKAEL
-349 SPSFKSKTLLGALD
+349 SPSLKSKTFLGALD
-363 ASFYGGITGQM
+363 ASFYGGLTGQM

-393 NSYDAQGKDG
+393 NAYDSQGKEA
-403 LIKSVETLKQG
+403 LAKSVETIKNG

-419 QDGKLDVN
+419 SNGKLDNN

-439 ASNVSKFEQNS
+439 ANNVSKFEQNS

-494 KNDVDNEEVS
+494 KNDIDNDEVS

-622 ISKNIVDGNVA
+622 ISKNIIDGNVA

-660 AKVLDISPNGQSL
+660 AKILDISPNGQSL
-673 KLSGLQDRVSAS
+673 KLSGLQERVSAS

-690 LEDAERETPVTP
+690 LEDAARETPVAPIEENKADEVTP
-702 TTETQAEPTQAT
+702 T
-714 EPVTT
+714 EPVLT
-719 QPVIEQPEEEKIT
+719 QPVVEQPEEEKIT
-732 GRTMRDAVDELIP
+732 GRTMRDAVEELIP

-767 PNRVYEFGN
+767 PNRIYEFGN
-776 INDIGD
+776 IKDIGD

-827 NAVSIKLDN
+827 NAISIKLDN
-836 DKGQTRVIK
+836 DKGKTRVIK

-853 AKYKIKQLFNDATRD
+853 AKYKIKKLYNDATRD

-879 QAATAPETTGESG
+879 QAATAPETTGEPG

-899 GKPVEQAP
+899 NKPVEQAP

-951 INVEILDSNAIRAK
+951 INVEVLDSNAIREK

-1006 INIIRNT
+1006 INIVRNT

-1064 RVASGKLDLNQ
+1064 RVASGKLNLNQ

-1112 ATQISDVL
+1112 ASQISDVL

-1150 GNTITVGEAQ
+1150 GNVITVGEAQ
-1160 FRLNNNIEDVDSGLE
+1160 FRLNNNVTDVDSGLE
-1175 YTYIKDSEEFKELVD
+1175 YTYIKDSDEFKSLVED
-1190 NGSIT
+1190 GTIT
-1195 DNKLLKDFNEGYI
+1195 DNKLLKDFNEGYV

-1244 GYFWASTETT
+1244 GYFWASTES
-1254 AMAMAKALNENA
+1254 AALLMEKALNENA
-1266 RLNNGRI
+1266 KLNNGRI
-1273 LMALTLAPSDKL
+1273 LMALTSAPADKI
-1285 LSSTTMASGAM
+1285 LSSTTIASGAM
-1296 DLFVSKAFNKSFDV
+1296 DLFVSKAFDKSFDV

-1315 KSAIIKAARYTET
+1315 KSAIIKAVRHTET
-1328 KIVNGK
+1328 KNVGGK
-1334 PKKIGLGDTNTS
+1334 TKVIGIGDTNTS
-1346 LASLDINSLRDYVRG
+1346 LPSLDINSLRDYVRG

-1368 SFADRKTFTME
+1368 SFADRKVFTME
-1379 LANQVAKLAKA
+1379 LANQIAKLAKS
-1390 NPAFEQ
+1390 NPVFEQ

-1519 RESSVF
+1519 RENSVF

-1537 LNAQMSDINRETLV
+1537 LNAQMSDI
-1551 APNGKPSNLN
+1551 
-1561 QYQHSAVRT
+1561 
-1570 PEFKAWFGDWEN
+1570 
-1582 DPENASKVVDEN
+1582 
-1594 GEPMVMYH
+1594 
-1602 GTSKDKDFDTFKISD
+1602 
-1617 RGAWFSSSAAEA
+1617 
-1629 SSYASSNDSQK
+1629 
-1640 MKYDYESGK
+1640 
-1649 YIATNTS
+1649 
-1656 SRVIPV
+1656 
-1662 FLNIKNLA
+1662 
-1670 KQEDVEKNILDE
+1670 
-1682 YRKVGSK
+1682 
-1689 SYRNAQKYLFSQVKY
+1689 
-1704 KNRNAE
+1704 
-1710 GFAFDTKEAGAGYN
+1710 
-1724 YAQVIVLFDGKSI
+1724 
-1737 EQDNGTYKWFGNE
+1737 
-1750 FNVKSAI
+1750 
-1757 GSKFSPTN
+1757 
-1765 PKIQMSDIDRT
+1765 DRT
-1776 YSPETTVSDA
+1776 YSPETTVADA
-1786 GMTMQEREDW
+1786 GMSMEEREDW
-1796 KKKNKVSQRQVRNP
+1796 KRKNKVNQRQVRNP

-1815 AKNLLDGNITLDGYV
+1815 AKNLLDGHITLDGYV

-1859 NGKLGRGGIVG
+1859 NGKLSRGGIVG
-1870 VNRSFNDGDKVA
+1870 INRSFNDGDKVA

-1940 TIARMFGEWTNE
+1940 TIARMFGEWFNE
-1952 SPESVHKRAEQ
+1952 NPESVHKRAEK
-1963 LINDHQWVQ
+1963 LINDPEWIQ

-1987 TGEALLGADEV
+1987 NGEALLGADEV

-2009 VKRAPFG
+2009 VKRAPLG

-2052 LNNYSKQE
+2052 LKNYSKSE
-2060 MVDALMGA
+2060 IIDALMGA

-2073 KEKAQDIVAQA
+2073 KEKAEDIIAQA

-2089 APSLPTDNPDLSIP
+2089 APSLPIDNPDLYIP
-2103 EGSKLNQKSKVVDEY
+2103 EGSKLNQRSKVVDEY

-2133 SNFWAEKMKYLALQY
+2133 SGFWADSMKYLALQY

-2167 AKARLRTLNGIAY
+2167 AKARLRTLNGVAY

-2237 SKENRRLPSAIEAR
+2237 SRENRRLPSAIEAK
-2251 SIAMQARKNVPV
+2251 SIAMQARKNVPI

-2270 NNIPATSQTA
+2270 NGIPATSQTA
-2280 QSFLDGLRA
+2280 QAFLDGLRA

-2326 VADTY
+2326 VAEAY

-2349 DNSIIMLS
+2349 DNNVVMLN

-2363 GWASLSKEG
+2363 GWSSLSKEG

-2379 DARMLL
+2379 DARLLL
-2385 AESYIGTARAIA
+2385 AESFIGTARAIA

-2425 GRKVTFIKPAKYLRD
+2425 GRKVEFIKPAKYLRD

-2464 PYKKDGVVN
+2464 PYKKDGIVN
-2473 YFQMEKEMFEQ
+2473 YFQMEKEMFNQ

-2493 DAELSGAKSNA
+2493 DKSA
-2504 YYDTTDFVNRVLTGF
+2504 YYDTTDYANRILTGF

-2547 QGNPLQSNVYVAG
+2547 QGSPIKSNVYVAG
-2560 ARAIARTIKFTN
+2560 ARALARTIKFAN
-2572 LFNRNTEF
+2572 LFGRNTEL
-2580 VDNTLAEYI
+2580 VDNLLAEYI

-2611 SLYEGDKNKKGEWIK
+2611 SLYEGEKNSKGQWIK

-2650 QAKSN
+2650 QAKTN

-2667 TPSSSDMAKIQEIAA
+2667 TPNSSDMLKIQEIAA

-2694 GTQIPNLNIAYLNS
+2694 GTDVPNLNVAYLNS

-2716 LEYISDNPA
+2716 LEYISDNPG

-2736 GKFLGTLAIMA
+2736 GKFLGTMAIMA

-2757 EYRKDLYSFMF
+2757 EYRKDLYSFLF
-2768 AFDTKMKDDKGNPI
+2768 SFDTKMKDDKGNPI
-2782 FVTADVKNNPQL
+2782 FVTADIKNNPQL
-2794 VPLLG
+2794 IPLLG

-2805 EITMKYLRGDEQ
+2805 EISMRYLRGDKQ
-2817 KDYTAGG
+2817 KDYTVGG

-2835 SLFGIVPN
+2835 ALFGIVPN
-2843 VTSIEALTKS
+2843 VTSIENLKKS
-2853 SAQILAKNT
+2853 GAQILAKHT
-2862 LLNAGIKAFFGYD
+2862 LANVAIKGFMGFD
-2875 AFRGREIEKAKDADV
+2875 AFRNRDIEKAKDADV

-2908 MAMSMANN
+2908 IAMSMANN
-2916 TSMNQISPAKMQAVA
+2916 TSENQVSPAKLQAMT
-2931 ETFITSPSTTPWV
+2931 ETLITSPSTTPWV
-2944 GLLYGALSDV
+2944 GLAYSVLSDI
-2954 ANLIIPAKSQGQ
+2954 ANLIIPAKSQSQ
-2966 KGEYSIADGG
+2966 KGEYSISEGA
-2976 NKLLKSLTKKFATYT
+2976 LIKSLTKKFATYT
-2991 DAEKAEIRSNDILY
+2991 DAEKAEMRSNDVLY

-3011 SLKFNDT
+3011 SLRFNDT

-3030 KSDSKNFFTNV
+3030 KADPKNFFTNV

-3055 IMSRIDTR
+3055 IMGRIDAR
-3063 ARNIDNAEYDR
+3063 AKNIDDTEYDR

-3088 FHTKGSEGRAKLLKY
+3088 FHTKGAEGKAKLLKY

-3118 MIDYGM
+3118 MIDYGT
-3124 STKEAYD
+3124 SSKEAYD
-3131 TEDLYLKGIK
+3131 AEDLYLKSIK